1 MKKTIKAIIAG
12 TTVFLAST
20 LIPGCTVAVLS
31 VPYGMT
37 IDDSYRMTW
46 NDVENARGYVLS
58 IKGDDGVVFEDE
70 ARRPTYSLED
80 LEEGDYEIRIKADG
94 GDSQYADSEW
104 SEVVYFHREYEN
116 GCIYTLINN
125 DTEYEVSGYG
135 TSSGVVEVGGL
146 YRGKPVTQIGDSA
159 FRNSRNLESITLLDS
174 VTHIGEN
181 AFFNCSALKAVVL
194 SDNLTYIGSAAFQS
208 CAYLES
214 IVIPDKVTEMPRNMF
229 AKCNELVSIT
239 YGSGITQ
246 ANYVASA
253 ALPKLAEIIFMS
265 TTPPTISADFLEDQT
280 LANLQIKVPAAAVD
294 AYKAAEN
301 WSAYANYIVAN
312 TEAAAT
318 SAVMPEALPAPSAK
332 DEL

>member
-20 LIPGCTVAVLS
+20 FIPACTVATLS

-46 NDVENARGYVLS
+46 NDVENARGYVIS

-135 TSSGVVEVGGL
+135 TSSGTVEVGGL

-181 AFFNCSALKAVVL
+181 AFFNCNALKAVVL
-194 SDNLTYIGSAAFQS
+194 SEGRMARFPPHHEIAVRTEILAPVHAVAQQALVKRLGKEGLLADGHALLQGTFHGAEVAHGVRIGSHS
-208 CAYLES
+208 
-214 IVIPDKVTEMPRNMF
+214 DKLR
-229 AKCNELVSIT
+229 AHI
-239 YGSGITQ
+239 
-246 ANYVASA
+246 
-253 ALPKLAEIIFMS
+253 LAPLF
-265 TTPPTISADFLEDQT
+265 PCFL
-280 LANLQIKVPAAAVD
+280 
-294 AYKAAEN
+294 
-301 WSAYANYIVAN
+301 
-312 TEAAAT
+312 
-318 SAVMPEALPAPSAK
+318 
-332 DEL
+332 